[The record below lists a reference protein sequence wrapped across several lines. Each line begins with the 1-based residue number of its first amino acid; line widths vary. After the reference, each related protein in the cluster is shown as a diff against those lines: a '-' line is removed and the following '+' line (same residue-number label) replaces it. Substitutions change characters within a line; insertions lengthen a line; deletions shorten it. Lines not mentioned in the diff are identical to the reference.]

1 MGLEKVFICKK
12 GIVVEWLSGEYLI
25 IAAFFDAVRQEKP
38 DRSGLVDNRI
48 TIFYISPKSLQV
60 VKPGSA
66 SVE

>member
-1 MGLEKVFICKK
+1 MDKWLEKKVSIGKTIGF
-12 GIVVEWLSGEYLI
+12 